1 MSEVELVV
9 VAVPARNEAGRLD
22 RCLTSVDAAARE
34 WGGPVTILVG
44 ADACTDTTAAVV
56 GRLRVAGLPVRAV
69 EGSWRRPARVRRA
82 LVAEA
87 RLAIGAIAS
96 DRVWIAS
103 TDADCVV
110 PRHWIVDQVRL
121 AASGADVVLGE
132 VALDPADT
140 PPGLA
145 GLFDERYADLRNR
158 RRHVHAANLGIRLSA
173 YDAVGGWRSST
184 SIGEEHHLVRC
195 AGDVGADIRCSE
207 DITVMTSGRTSGRVN
222 GGFASVLRRL
232 AVPSDVAG

>member
-1 MSEVELVV
+1 MPIDAVV
-9 VAVPARNEAGRLD
+9 VAVPARNEAQRLE
-22 RCLTSVDAAARE
+22 RCLASIDAAAGA
-34 WGGPVTILVG
+34 WGGTVTIVVG
-44 ADACTDTTAAVV
+44 ADACTDGTATVV
-56 GRLRVAGLPVRAV
+56 TELRAAGMPAHLV
-69 EGSWRRPARVRRA
+69 EGDWRRPSRVRRA

-87 RLAIGAIAS
+87 RIALSGVLA
-96 DRVWIAS
+96 DRVWLAS

-110 PRHWIVDQVRL
+110 PRHWIADQVRL
-121 AASGADVVLGE
+121 ADGGADVVLGE

-145 GLFDERYADLRNR
+145 GLFDERYAELRER

-184 SIGEEHHLVRC
+184 AIGEEHHLVRR
-195 AGDVGADIRCSE
+195 AGDLGAAIRWG
-207 DITVMTSGRTSGRVN
+207 DDLTVMTSGRTTGRVN

-232 AVPSDVAG
+232 AVPVAAG